1 MVYTF
6 LALSWWRSLSYRNQ
20 FIDLLCKSMDWF
32 LYDRDLRHQRG
43 VEKIFLPSFCL
54 SRRFLKRP
62 NSDGLTHHVSFK
74 KKRVNWFF
82 MQIDCLVSIRV
93 KHQSWMSGT
102 FSFCAYSRV
111 YYYYHYYYCYFYY
124 FIFKLCFCPFLGDLV
139 LYVFHFSPFLCVI
152 AGIICTKSLYCL

>member
-1 MVYTF
+1 MVYTS
-6 LALSWWRSLSYRNQ
+6 LTLSWWRSLSYKTN
-20 FIDLLCKSMDWF
+20 LLICSANLWT
-32 LYDRDLRHQRG
+32 
-43 VEKIFLPSFCL
+43 SFYMIGT
-54 SRRFLKRP
+54 SVIKEVKRRFFFPVFLLVEVFQETERRWL
-62 NSDGLTHHVSFK
+62 NHVSFK

-124 FIFKLCFCPFLGDLV
+124 FIFKLCFCLFLGDLV
-139 LYVFHFSPFLCVI
+139 WYVFHFSPFLCVI